1 MPMNANN
8 ELYISI
14 LPLIHSNK
22 SITSSSKFRCKH
34 CYSHCPYISTLYE
47 WWNNLISLSPIISM
61 AFMLMPASKTW
72 NVVDVLGTQDAT
84 VNITMKGKSY
94 LGKLYIEAQRTIHL
108 TESQ

>member
-1 MPMNANN
+1 
-8 ELYISI
+8 
-14 LPLIHSNK
+14 
-22 SITSSSKFRCKH
+22 
-34 CYSHCPYISTLYE
+34 
-47 WWNNLISLSPIISM
+47 M